1 VPGHKTPSAG
11 GTFSFRN
18 IALQVR
24 GLQRE
29 ASEILAFFFA
39 RYQPATLTMCLPE
52 KNKGHPE
59 VA

>member
-1 VPGHKTPSAG
+1 
-11 GTFSFRN
+11 
-18 IALQVR
+18 VR